1 MKTFGSTFA
10 FCISSNKSRAALAFP
25 AFAHLAMAVLY
36 WYTFGLCCRLCIC
49 WTSRTA
55 CSQFGAFLIRCVI
68 SLDLEVEAGLEWEV
82 EDGELEWAEVDVGF
96 EREEEDV
103 RLEWEEE
110 AIALGGLTATRG
122 KSRVCSRV
130 SLEVQT
136 K

>member
-1 MKTFGSTFA
+1 M
-10 FCISSNKSRAALAFP
+10 
-25 AFAHLAMAVLY
+25 
-36 WYTFGLCCRLCIC
+36 
-49 WTSRTA
+49 
-55 CSQFGAFLIRCVI
+55 RCVI